1 MTTGLNVDLGASQAS
16 TASIKGIV
24 SEMQGIIGRI
34 QSAAGTGQSTWD
46 GKASNAFGTSHT
58 DWHGT
63 ATRLQNAL
71 DEIEAKLTTGFRGYD
86 DEDATAATMVGGSGT
101 GTLAL

>member
-24 SEMQGIIGRI
+24 GEMQGIISRI

-46 GKASNAFGTSHT
+46 GKASNAFGGSHA

-63 ATRLQNAL
+63 ATRLQHAL

-86 DEDATAATMVGGSGT
+86 DEDATAATMVGGSGN

>member
-34 QSAAGTGQSTWD
+34 QSAAANGSSTWD
-46 GKASNAFGTSHT
+46 GKASTTFDGTHT
-58 DWHGT
+58 DWHQT
-63 ATRLQNAL
+63 ATRLQHAL

-86 DEDATAATMVGGSGT
+86 DEDATAAAMVGGSGQ